1 MSDIV
6 NLRMARKRKR
16 RADKERMASQN
27 RALHGVPN
35 AERKRSRAESEKAA
49 SFVDA
54 HRLERDDRNK
64 A

>member
-6 NLRMARKRKR
+6 NLRMARKRKT

-27 RALHGVPN
+27 RALFGVPK
-35 AERKRSRAESEKAA
+35 AERKRSRTESEKAVR
-49 SFVDA
+49 FVDA
-54 HRLERDDRNK
+54 HRLERDDGHK